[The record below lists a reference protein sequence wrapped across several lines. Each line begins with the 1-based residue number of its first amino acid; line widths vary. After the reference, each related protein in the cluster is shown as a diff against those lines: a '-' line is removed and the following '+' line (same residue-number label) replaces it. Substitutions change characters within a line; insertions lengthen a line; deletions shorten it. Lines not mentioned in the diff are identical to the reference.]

1 MEQIFIYWNG
11 AHWVA
16 RLHDRTIC
24 GRADEVKVM
33 VYAED
38 CTPIFIIEDI
48 KKSIEAGAESYDE
61 LAELQSL
68 RPYINTKDV
77 NLLAWAQ

>member
-11 AHWVA
+11 GHWVA

-24 GRADEVKVM
+24 GRADEVKAM

-38 CTPIFIIEDI
+38 CTPIFIIED
-48 KKSIEAGAESYDE
+48 
-61 LAELQSL
+61 
-68 RPYINTKDV
+68 
-77 NLLAWAQ
+77 